1 MKFFRKN
8 LNSNFI
14 RICRIQITSQQRNQ
28 NLYPDHLY
36 DFTIKLDNIY
46 QLDRTQDLRDYR
58 LKLFTSNNL
67 FFFVNSND
75 LYYKLTE
82 TDSEKYIDIG
92 IDVPTYSTNIHI
104 NVDTVNDG
112 TITFYCDKANRNEY
126 TRINYVNP
134 NVSNMIYY
142 KSNRFSFTN
151 TNLKLCLAKTKN
163 RITELTSNT
172 SCFINNNT
180 LFNADNSKFTLT
192 IEQETDYSI
201 IVNIVAKKTN
211 CNLFIENFE
220 A

>member
-14 RICRIQITSQQRNQ
+14 RICRIQITSEQRNQ
-28 NLYPDHLY
+28 NIYPDHLY

-46 QLDRTQDLRDYR
+46 QLDRIQDLRDYR

-67 FFFVNSND
+67 FFFVNSNE

-82 TDSEKYIDIG
+82 TDSEKYIDIA
-92 IDVPTYSTNIHI
+92 IDIPTYSTNIHI

-112 TITFYCDKANRNEY
+112 TITFYCDKANTNEY
-126 TRINYVNP
+126 TRVNYVNP

-142 KSNRFSFTN
+142 KSHRFVFTN
-151 TNLKLCLAKTKN
+151 TNIKLCLAKTNN
-163 RITELTSNT
+163 RITELNSST

-180 LFNADNSKFTLT
+180 LINADNSKFTLT
-192 IEQETDYSI
+192 IEKETDYSI
-201 IVNIVAKKTN
+201 IVNIVAKSN
-211 CNLFIENFE
+211 CSLFIENFE
-220 A
+220 P

>member
-14 RICRIQITSQQRNQ
+14 RICRIQITSEQRNQ

-46 QLDRTQDLRDYR
+46 KLDRIQDVKDYR
-58 LKLFTSNNL
+58 LKLFTSDNL

-82 TDSEKYIDIG
+82 TDTEKYIDIA
-92 IDVPTYSTNIHI
+92 IEIPTYSTNIHI
-104 NVDTVNDG
+104 DVDTVNDG
-112 TITFYCDKANRNEY
+112 TITFFCDKANINEY
-126 TRINYVNP
+126 TGINYVNT
-134 NVSNMIYY
+134 SNSNIIYY
-142 KSNRFSFTN
+142 NSNRYIFINSN
-151 TNLKLCLAKTKN
+151 IKLCLAKTYN
-163 RITELTSNT
+163 RITELTTNT
-172 SCFINNNT
+172 TCFIEGKNIS
-180 LFNADNSKFTLT
+180 NADNAKFTVT

-201 IVNIVAKKTN
+201 IVNIVAKSN

-220 A
+220 P

>member
-14 RICRIQITSQQRNQ
+14 RICRIQITSEQRNQ

-46 QLDRTQDLRDYR
+46 RLDRIQDVKDHR

-82 TDSEKYIDIG
+82 TDTEKYIDIA
-92 IDVPTYSTNIHI
+92 IYVPTYSTNIHI
-104 NVDTVNDG
+104 NVDTVNEG
-112 TITFYCDKANRNEY
+112 TITFYCDKANINEY

-151 TNLKLCLAKTKN
+151 TNLKLCLAKTNN

-180 LFNADNSKFTLT
+180 LINADNSKFTLT
-192 IEQETDYSI
+192 IEKETDYSI
-201 IVNIVAKKTN
+201 IVNIVAKSN
-211 CNLFIENFE
+211 CSLFIENFE
-220 A
+220 P

>member
-14 RICRIQITSQQRNQ
+14 RICRIQCSSKLRNQ
-28 NLYPDHLY
+28 NIYPDHLY
-36 DFTIKLDNIY
+36 DFTIKLDNNY
-46 QLDRTQDLRDYR
+46 QLDRIQDLRDYR

-67 FFFVNSND
+67 FFFVNSNE

-82 TDSEKYIDIG
+82 TDSEKYIDIA
-92 IDVPTYSTNIHI
+92 IEIPTYSTNIHI

-112 TITFYCDKANRNEY
+112 TITFYCDKANINEY

-142 KSNRFSFTN
+142 KSNRFVFTN
-151 TNLKLCLAKTKN
+151 TNIKLCLAKTNN
-163 RITELTSNT
+163 RITELTSST

-180 LFNADNSKFTLT
+180 LINADNSKFTLT

-201 IVNIVAKKTN
+201 IVNIVPKSN

-220 A
+220 P